1 MFFMSI
7 WTWIKVLQWLV
18 IFWWH
23 RHYCR
28 HTVVSYLN
36 LCAQWRQNSSRV
48 RLPCHFFSEE
58 QKSEK
63 DREITKLFCLSYQKR
78 TETMCISMVLHFLT
92 VTFFKGHFHW
102 QSQKICFFKF
112 QQFDSLD
119 FSQKILNI
127 TSARASPARGTGHFL
142 SVQGKNDATCWKCAP
157 QNVVAQHHG
166 RLKMLD
172 GRGWKYKCCC
182 LKWSL
187 YAKKRKKMFVHCTS
201 TNVHW

>member
-18 IFWWH
+18 IFWWL

-63 DREITKLFCLSYQKR
+63 EREITKLFCLSYQKR
-78 TETMCISMVLHFLT
+78 TETMCLSMVLHFIT
-92 VTFFKGHFHW
+92 VMFFKGHFHR
-102 QSQKICFFKF
+102 QSRKICLIFFFFLSFSSLTLWIFPQNIKHNIG
-112 QQFDSLD
+112 QSISRQRNWQFSSAFKVRMMQHVKNVHLKMW
-119 FSQKILNI
+119 SHNI
-127 TSARASPARGTGHFL
+127 TADSR
-142 SVQGKNDATCWKCAP
+142 C
-157 QNVVAQHHG
+157 
-166 RLKMLD
+166 
-172 GRGWKYKCCC
+172 
-182 LKWSL
+182 
-187 YAKKRKKMFVHCTS
+187 
-201 TNVHW
+201 